1 MIGEIWCIEI
11 VETHSQGGGSHS
23 QGGHGDIP
31 MYIIT
36 HAHAQVH

>member
-1 MIGEIWCIEI
+1 MIGEIWYIEI
-11 VETHSQGGGSHS
+11 VETHSQGG
-23 QGGHGDIP
+23 GGHGDIP